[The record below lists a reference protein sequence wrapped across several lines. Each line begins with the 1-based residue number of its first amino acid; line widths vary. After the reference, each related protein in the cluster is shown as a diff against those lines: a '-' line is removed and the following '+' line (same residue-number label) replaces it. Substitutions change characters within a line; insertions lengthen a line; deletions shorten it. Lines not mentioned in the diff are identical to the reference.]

1 MTVDSNQENFNKDF
15 LVVSTNEIDGAEII
29 DYVGIVQGSTVRS
42 RNVGSDVFAG
52 LKNLVGGELVG
63 YSKLLQSSRD
73 QAYQRMLDDAKAKGA
88 NAIVCFR
95 FQTSTITQGA
105 SEILAYGTGVKIQN
119 KEKNE

>member
-1 MTVDSNQENFNKDF
+1 MTEESNQEQINNKDF
-15 LVVSTNEIDGAEII
+15 LVVSTNDIDGAEIV

-63 YSKLLQSSRD
+63 YSKLLQTSRD

-105 SEILAYGTGVKIQN
+105 SEILAYGTGIKI
-119 KEKNE
+119 KK

>member
-1 MTVDSNQENFNKDF
+1 MTENFREEHRKENF
-15 LVVSTNEIDGAEII
+15 MVVSTNNIEGAEITQYI
-29 DYVGIVQGSTVRS
+29 GIVQGSTVRS
-42 RNVGSDVFAG
+42 RNLGSDIFAN

>member
-1 MTVDSNQENFNKDF
+1 MTENLNQEHVSQDL
-15 LVVSTNEIDGAEII
+15 LVVSTNDIDGAEIVE
-29 DYVGIVQGSTVRS
+29 YLGIVQGSTVRS
-42 RNVGSDVFAG
+42 RNVGSDFFAN

-88 NAIVCFR
+88 NVVICFS

-105 SEILAYGTGVKIQN
+105 SEILAYGTGVIIK
-119 KEKNE
+119 K